1 MRAIRL
7 CVALAA
13 CLAVVGCIGGQR
25 ASTSQSAQSSPVVV
39 VNKIVPSSPTPE
51 SVSPVG
57 LLKAAPTP
65 TSNSTPMANETVVAG
80 TQQSPLSCVDQH
92 LKDIQSGKI
101 LPTGACQ

>member
-13 CLAVVGCIGGQR
+13 CLAVAGCIGGQR
-25 ASTSQSAQSSPVVV
+25 ASVSQSASASPVVV
-39 VNKIVPSSPTPE
+39 VDKIVPSSPTPE
-51 SVSPVG
+51 TVSAIG
-57 LLKAAPTP
+57 LLKAAPTTTP
-65 TSNSTPMANETVVAG
+65 NSTPAANETVVAG

-101 LPTGACQ
+101 QPTGACQ